1 VASSRNSSL
10 VAHESVGGWLGPAL
24 ALGVLFLSQPAKA
37 QVYSIDWF
45 KLAGGGGTSTSAVY
59 SISSTIGQHDAGTE
73 ITNAVLG
80 PFHQAPPRF
89 LPKGIQANSAHYSLI
104 SGFWAIYALQTPGAP
119 RLRIFLTSTNTAVV
133 AWPAPSTGW
142 TPQVSTDLSVTLW
155 QVPTQQVNV
164 VGEEN
169 QILVSPPL
177 GESFFR
183 LRFTGP

>member
-1 VASSRNSSL
+1 MASLRNVNL
-10 VAHESVGGWLGPAL
+10 VTNESGACWLGLAV

-45 KLAGGGGTSTSAVY
+45 KFAGGGGTSTSAVY
-59 SISSTIGQHDAGTE
+59 SISATIGQHDAGTE
-73 ITNAVLG
+73 ITNPVIS

-104 SGFWAIYALQTPGAP
+104 SGFWAVYALQTPGAP
-119 RLRIFLTSTNTAVV
+119 RLRIFLTSTNTAIV

-142 TPQVSTDLSVTLW
+142 TLQVNTNLGATLW
-155 QVPTQQVNV
+155 QAPSQTVKVI
-164 VGEEN
+164 GDEN
-169 QILVSPPL
+169 QILVAPPL

-183 LRFTGP
+183 LHFTGP